1 MKPLWI
7 QILLVFSLL
16 TLILNKTEVA
26 LCLEISQHVKAES
39 DIRVFSYPSL
49 KISTYHFDQRTI
61 PLVDTDIRHLQLK
74 RCIFSLLL
82 EEVKSYP
89 IYHTN
94 PLRTCLL
101 VLEVHG
107 IHSGNTVIHRPIV
120 RHFSLKGWIILFSTT
135 ASCFSKLQLSCNC
148 SLSRIIL
155 MPNIRSRKVLI
166 LKALIQNI

>member
-1 MKPLWI
+1 MKPVWI
-7 QILLVFSLL
+7 QIIFVFSLL

-26 LCLEISQHVKAES
+26 LCLEISQHVKTDS
-39 DIRVFSYPSL
+39 DVRAFSYPSL
-49 KISTYHFDQRTI
+49 KTPTYHFDQRTI
-61 PLVDTDIRHLQLK
+61 PLADTDNRHLQLK
-74 RCIFSLLL
+74 WCIFSLLL
-82 EEVKSYP
+82 EEVKNYP

-101 VLEVHG
+101 VLEAHG
-107 IHSGNTVIHRPIV
+107 THSSNAVIHRNL
-120 RHFSLKGWIILFSTT
+120 RQFSLKGWIILLSTT

-155 MPNIRSRKVLI
+155 MPNAGSRKVLI